1 MPTFDLI
8 SPQQILKKKKE
19 KKKKKEQEQEQEK
32 GGGNNRVC
40 TYTYKYNRVSCLM
53 ILKSLIS

>member
-8 SPQQILKKKKE
+8 SPQKILEKKKE
-19 KKKKKEQEQEQEK
+19 KKEKKKEQEQEK
-32 GGGNNRVC
+32 GGGNNHVC